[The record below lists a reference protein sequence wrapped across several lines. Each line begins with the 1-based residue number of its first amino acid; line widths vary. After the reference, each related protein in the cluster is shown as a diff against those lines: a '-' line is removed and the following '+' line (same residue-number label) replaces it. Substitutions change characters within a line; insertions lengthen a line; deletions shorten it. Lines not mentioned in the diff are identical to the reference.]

1 MNVKMEKK
9 HWVHDYETLKNCF
22 TAVFEHYKT
31 NETEIFVIHDL
42 RNEFDKFINFLKQ
55 NFKNK
60 EWHISYNGLAFDAQI
75 THFIMDNY
83 EEWLDLSGCEIANII
98 YKYAQRCI
106 EKSNDRD
113 FQDYPLWKMKI
124 GQIDLFKMHHWD
136 NPAKRS
142 SLKWIQYSMDWE
154 NMLDMPIHHETEIKT
169 LEEIDTILDYNINDV
184 KSTKEIFKRSTEQI
198 QLRKELTKTYGVN
211 LYSASEP
218 RISKELFAYYMSEKL
233 NMNKKDLKNLRTYR
247 NIIHIKDLILP
258 YINFKSSEFQK
269 LHEKFKSVSLNPDNL
284 KGAFKYSTNYKD
296 VKTDFGVGGV
306 HGARKAGV
314 YKSNEE
320 FVIMSSDV
328 TSFYPNL
335 VIRNKWSPGHF
346 PAEEFC
352 NQYEWFFEER
362 KKIPKSNPMNYV
374 YKIILNST
382 FGLSN
387 DKNSFFYDPELTM
400 KITINGQL
408 SLIMLYEMIM
418 ERIPD
423 AKALM
428 QNTDGIETIIP
439 RSAVE
444 EYMQICKE
452 WEDMT
457 NLKLEHDEYQ
467 KLILADVNNY
477 IGLNNFKE
485 VDLTTWRE
493 IKHKN
498 PHYKFKVE
506 GDKFYFA
513 PVKMKGRFDFFN
525 LQLHKNKSK
534 LIIPKAVYNYFI
546 HDIIPHDYLD
556 KNRNILDYCIGSK
569 SKGEWKQV
577 ARYVKKGIYNEN
589 DLQKINRYYISKSGV
604 KIIKVNKNDGREI
617 QLESGKW
624 LQAVFNK
631 FKIETKWEDYDINK
645 GYYLEAIEKEIN
657 NIINVAS
664 NQLILF

>member
-1 MNVKMEKK
+1 MN
-9 HWVHDYETLKNCF
+9 HWVMDYETLSNCF

-31 NETEIFVIHDL
+31 QETKVFVVHDL
-42 RNEFDKFINFLKQ
+42 RNDLVPFIDFLKQ
-55 NFKNK
+55 NTDNR
-60 EWHISYNGLAFDAQI
+60 EWHISYNGLAFDAQV
-75 THFIMDNY
+75 THYIIENY
-83 EEWLDLSGCEIANII
+83 ESWLNLSGCETAAII
-98 YKYAQRCI
+98 YKYAAKCI
-106 EKSNDRD
+106 AQSDAKA
-113 FQDYPLWKMKI
+113 FHDYPQWKMCI

-169 LEEIDTILDYNINDV
+169 LEEIDTVLNYNINDV

-198 QLRKELTKTYGVN
+198 QLRKELTKTYGIN

-233 NMNKKDLKNLRTYR
+233 NLDKRELKNLRTHR
-247 NIIHIKDLILP
+247 DVIRFSDIILP
-258 YINFKSSEFQK
+258 YIKFKSPEFQQ
-269 LHEKFKSVSLNPDNL
+269 LHEKFKSVELNPNNL
-284 KGAFKYSTNYKD
+284 KGAFKYSVTYRG

-314 YKSNEE
+314 YESNEDV
-320 FVIMSSDV
+320 VIMSSDV

-335 VIRNKWSPGHF
+335 VIRNGWSPGHF

-352 NQYEWFFEER
+352 DQYEWFFEER

-400 KITINGQL
+400 RITINGQL

-439 RSAVE
+439 RNAIE
-444 EYMQICKE
+444 EYMQICKD

-457 NLKLEHDEYQ
+457 NLQLEHDEYQ
-467 KLILADVNNY
+467 KLVLADVNNY

-485 VDLTTWRE
+485 VDLTSWRE
-493 IKHKN
+493 IKRKN

-513 PVKMKGRFDFFN
+513 PAKMKGRFDFFN

-534 LIIPKAVYNYFI
+534 LIIPKAIYNYFI
-546 HDIIPHDYLD
+546 HDIMPHDYLD
-556 KNRNILDYCIGSK
+556 ENKNILDYCIGGK
-569 SKGEWKQV
+569 SKGDWKQV
-577 ARYVKKGIYNEN
+577 ARYIKEGKYNED

-604 KIIKVNKNDGREI
+604 KIIKVNKTDGREI
-617 QLESGKW
+617 QLESGQW
-624 LQAVFNK
+624 LQTVFNK
-631 FKIETKWEDYDINK
+631 LKVEPKWENYNINK
-645 GYYLEAIEKEIN
+645 GYYLEAIEQEID
-657 NIINVAS
+657 NIMNVSS
-664 NQLILF
+664 NQLSLF

>member
-1 MNVKMEKK
+1 MN
-9 HWVHDYETLKNCF
+9 HWVMDYETLSNCF

-31 NETEIFVIHDL
+31 QETKVFVVHDL
-42 RNEFDKFINFLKQ
+42 RNDLVPFIDFLKQ
-55 NFKNK
+55 NTDNR
-60 EWHISYNGLAFDAQI
+60 EWHISYNGLAFDAQV
-75 THFIMDNY
+75 THYIIENY
-83 EEWLDLSGCEIANII
+83 ESWLNLSGCETAAII
-98 YKYAQRCI
+98 YKYAAKCI
-106 EKSNDRD
+106 AQSDAKA
-113 FQDYPLWKMKI
+113 FHDYPQWKMCI

-154 NMLDMPIHHETEIKT
+154 NMLDMPIHHGTEIKT
-169 LEEIDTILDYNINDV
+169 LEEIDTILNYNINDV

-198 QLRKELTKTYGVN
+198 QLRKELTKTYGIN

-233 NMNKKDLKNLRTYR
+233 NLDKRELKNLRTHR
-247 NIIHIKDLILP
+247 DVIRFSDIILP
-258 YINFKSSEFQK
+258 YIKFKSPEFQQ
-269 LHEKFKSVSLNPDNL
+269 LHEKFKSVELNPNNL
-284 KGAFKYSTNYKD
+284 KGAFKYSVTYRG

-314 YKSNEE
+314 YESNEDV
-320 FVIMSSDV
+320 VIMSSDV

-335 VIRNKWSPGHF
+335 VIRNGWSPGHF

-352 NQYEWFFEER
+352 DQYEWFFEER

-400 KITINGQL
+400 RITINGQL

-457 NLKLEHDEYQ
+457 NLELEHDEYQ
-467 KLILADVNNY
+467 KLVLADVNNY

-485 VDLTTWRE
+485 VDLTSWRE
-493 IKHKN
+493 IKRKN

-513 PVKMKGRFDFFN
+513 PAKMKGRFDFFN

-534 LIIPKAVYNYFI
+534 LIIPKAIYNYFI
-546 HDIIPHDYLD
+546 HDIMPHDYLD
-556 KNRNILDYCIGSK
+556 ENKNILDYCIGGK
-569 SKGEWKQV
+569 SKGDWKQV
-577 ARYVKKGIYNEN
+577 ARYIKEGKYNED

-604 KIIKVNKNDGREI
+604 KIIKVNKTDGREI
-617 QLESGKW
+617 QLESGQW
-624 LQAVFNK
+624 LQTVFNK
-631 FKIETKWEDYDINK
+631 LKVEPKWENYNINK
-645 GYYLEAIEKEIN
+645 GYYLEAIEQEID
-657 NIINVAS
+657 NIMNVSS
-664 NQLILF
+664 NQLSLF